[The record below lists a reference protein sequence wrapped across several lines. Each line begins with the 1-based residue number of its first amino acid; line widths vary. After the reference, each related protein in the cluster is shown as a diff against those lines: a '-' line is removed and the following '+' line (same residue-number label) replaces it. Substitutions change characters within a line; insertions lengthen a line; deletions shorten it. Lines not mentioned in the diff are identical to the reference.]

1 MIKHSSRSCTLPG
14 RIVLKLPNSCERQT
28 RHCCRSALAPVVPQI
43 LLQLPSSPH
52 LQDIRWDKSYTTIG
66 GRDVGSVLTLHI
78 FQKAGHLPYV
88 NSEDRPL
95 FPFEGKT
102 GRTSSRPGR
111 RGLPLIIKDL
121 QHRCADIV
129 ADIYY
134 ETFFLPKPV

>member
-28 RHCCRSALAPVVPQI
+28 RHCCRSALSPVVPQI

-95 FPFEGKT
+95 FLFALVGKAT
-102 GRTSSRPGR
+102 PS
-111 RGLPLIIKDL
+111 PLARMRHL
-121 QHRCADIV
+121 SVHPLV
-129 ADIYY
+129 F
-134 ETFFLPKPV
+134 FFLITSFSL